1 MPGNDIRL
9 PGIRD
14 WKNGQARLDGGR
26 EKILVKFKTISEMK
40 TRVIS
45 TFGYP
50 ALASEATQETG
61 GSLFF
66 AGGPQSKASKPSA
79 THVSLPTTQASCP
92 GPSSNAS
99 PGLTVISSPSEL
111 RVANCPERTY
121 PTWAAESLPVCAP
134 TCRDPSPSGKYSP
147 RAVCRRVQDDS
158 SSLASVEKRPCLICT
173 VKTLC

>member
-45 TFGYP
+45 TFGNP

-61 GSLFF
+61 GRSFSRAAPSFSIWIVL
-66 AGGPQSKASKPSA
+66 KAMK
-79 THVSLPTTQASCP
+79 HVGQ
-92 GPSSNAS
+92 
-99 PGLTVISSPSEL
+99 
-111 RVANCPERTY
+111 
-121 PTWAAESLPVCAP
+121 
-134 TCRDPSPSGKYSP
+134 
-147 RAVCRRVQDDS
+147 
-158 SSLASVEKRPCLICT
+158 
-173 VKTLC
+173 